1 MPPHDIA
8 PLIIGMT
15 LILSVA
21 GIIILRPLA
30 RRLGD
35 LIELRSRA
43 KEQQPEVQNEQ
54 IERLTEL
61 VGHLTDRLESL
72 EERQEF
78 AERLL
83 MDQDSTPAAAEL
95 KRRSTDSG

>member
-15 LILSVA
+15 LILSVS

-30 RRLGD
+30 KRLGD
-35 LIELRSRA
+35 LIELRTRA
-43 KEQQPEVQNEQ
+43 KEKQPEIDSEQ
-54 IERLTEL
+54 LDRLTEL
-61 VGHLTDRLESL
+61 VGRLTDRLESL

-83 MDQDSTPAAAEL
+83 MDTDAAPAASEAK
-95 KRRSTDSG
+95 KRSLET

>member
-1 MPPHDIA
+1 MPPSDVA
-8 PLIIGMT
+8 PLIIAMT
-15 LILSVA
+15 LILSVT

-35 LIELRSRA
+35 LIELRARA
-43 KEQQPEVQNEQ
+43 KDKQPELQNEQ
-54 IERLTEL
+54 VERLTEM
-61 VGHLTDRLESL
+61 VSQLTDRLESM

-83 MDQDSTPAAAEL
+83 MDDRDRSGSTGSRERPAE
-95 KRRSTDSG
+95 T